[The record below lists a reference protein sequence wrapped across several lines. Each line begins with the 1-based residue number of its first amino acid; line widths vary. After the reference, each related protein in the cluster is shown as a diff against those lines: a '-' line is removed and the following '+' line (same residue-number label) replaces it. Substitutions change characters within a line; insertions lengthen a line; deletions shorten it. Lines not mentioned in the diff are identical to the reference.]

1 MHELLRRYRF
11 EAAHRLPAVPA
22 EHRCARLH
30 GHTYDVAVSVR
41 GDADEELGWVIDF
54 SAIDKACEPAIDAL
68 DHQLL
73 NDVDGLENPTSENVA
88 RWLWDQ
94 FQELLP
100 ELFSVAVAENA
111 DAVCTYWGP
120 GR

>member
-22 EHRCARLH
+22 GHRCARVH
-30 GHTYDVAVSVR
+30 GHTYDVAVCVR
-41 GDADEELGWVIDF
+41 GDADEELGWVTDF
-54 SAIDKACEPAIDAL
+54 GAIDDVCQPVIEGL
-68 DHQLL
+68 DHRLL

-88 RWLWDQ
+88 CWLWDR
-94 FQELLP
+94 LHAHLP
-100 ELFSVAVAENA
+100 GLSSVAIAENP

-120 GR
+120 AR